1 MVDRQYFPT
10 AAQAA
15 RKQKHMTQ
23 AELAD
28 TVGVTHVAMSKYLR
42 GLLIPRTIVFLRIC
56 DALALNPAQMTWPEL
71 EAEREAWGD

>member
-1 MVDRQYFPT
+1 MVDRQYFPAVAT
-10 AAQAA
+10 EA

-23 AELAD
+23 AALAD

-42 GLLIPRTIVFLRIC
+42 GLLVPRTIVFLRIC
-56 DALALNPAQMTWPEL
+56 DVLDLNPALMTWPEL